1 MQQNIGNFKQHNI
14 KIHYS
19 LMDGYFIEKVTF
31 IKSLL
36 MSFIYNSQFFY
47 GQTDTE
53 SALILVKTWILE

>member
-31 IKSLL
+31 IY
-36 MSFIYNSQFFY
+36 M
-47 GQTDTE
+47 
-53 SALILVKTWILE
+53 